1 VPKEEEGA
9 EENEQAGEEEKPD
22 EKPEEDQEVGA
33 SVPLAGHSLSLLF
46 QHTNACTCL

>member
-1 VPKEEEGA
+1 MPKEEEGA
-9 EENEQAGEEEKPD
+9 EENEQAGEE